1 MILTLQ
7 YLIGR
12 ESVSTDRIFFTVN
25 LVFVWFVPSSEQKT
39 TSTLVIRSLKHH
51 RGERLQRIRL
61 VAPVTNML

>member
-25 LVFVWFVPSSEQKT
+25 LVFVWFVPRSEQKT

-51 RGERLQRIRL
+51 TDSQRGTFAE
-61 VAPVTNML
+61 N

>member
-61 VAPVTNML
+61 VATVTNML

>member
-25 LVFVWFVPSSEQKT
+25 LVFVWFVSSSEQKT

-61 VAPVTNML
+61 VATVTNML